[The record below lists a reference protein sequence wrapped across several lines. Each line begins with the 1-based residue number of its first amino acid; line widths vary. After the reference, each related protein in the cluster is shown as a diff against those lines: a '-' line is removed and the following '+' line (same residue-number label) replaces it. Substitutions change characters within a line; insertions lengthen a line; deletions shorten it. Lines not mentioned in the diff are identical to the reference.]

1 MKKRII
7 RVVIT
12 ALVCAGIL
20 IWDKHENKKMREHY
34 EQVKYDET
42 QTEATT
48 VDMEFGYY
56 KNNDGLWV
64 YKGRTYKEK
73 IELSGKRL
81 ATNKEIIYI
90 VLTNKED
97 ITFKDIETS
106 YVSSDIKNMLDVND
120 VCVVD
125 VK

>member
-34 EQVKYDET
+34 EQVRYDET

-56 KNNDGLWV
+56 KNND
-64 YKGRTYKEK
+64 
-73 IELSGKRL
+73 
-81 ATNKEIIYI
+81 
-90 VLTNKED
+90 
-97 ITFKDIETS
+97 
-106 YVSSDIKNMLDVND
+106 